1 MATSSG
7 PVVRVDLQ
15 VGDLAQTRF
24 ALSPLFET
32 LAGLRALRNP
42 GRHGLHLS
50 WVRWAQARLAER
62 SLPLPTLWPPLVE
75 PPWLPEF
82 LLPAPSTRLP
92 SIAEETGRLQA
103 TTARQVRVSIARY
116 PAASRASA
124 AIGELAARPGAVL
137 RAVAAEFRAAHDLL
151 IAPHWPRMQALLE
164 ADITYRAR
172 NLAEGGAARMFADL
186 HEGLTWHGD
195 YLEVSDPA
203 RPAGASRVAVVG
215 PGGLV
220 LVPSVFLWPELWVK
234 RRTITYTAI
243 RYPAR
248 GVAALWELAPGQDQ
262 ALPRQACEALLGR
275 PRARLLAL
283 LASPATT
290 GELAGRLRV
299 TPSAV
304 SQHLTVLRAA
314 ALIRTERSGRTAL
327 HLITPLGRALLG
339 SGPCTAARRA

>member
-1 MATSSG
+1 MATSS
-7 PVVRVDLQ
+7 PLALRVDLQ
-15 VGDLAQTRF
+15 VADLAQTRF
-24 ALSPLFET
+24 ALSPLLET
-32 LAGLRALRNP
+32 LTGLRVLRDP
-42 GRHGLHLS
+42 GRHVLHLS
-50 WVRWAQARLAER
+50 WVRWARDRLAER
-62 SLPLPTLWPPLVE
+62 SLPLPTLWPLLVE
-75 PPWLPEF
+75 PDRMPEF

-92 SIAEETGRLQA
+92 SIAEEIERLRA
-103 TTARQVRVSIARY
+103 TTARQVRAGLAGY
-116 PAASRASA
+116 PAASRGSA

-164 ADITYRAR
+164 ADIAYRAR

-186 HEGLTWHGD
+186 HERLTWHGD
-195 YLEVSDPA
+195 YLEILDPA
-203 RPAGASRVAVVG
+203 RPAGASRVAVPR

-220 LVPSVFLWPELWVK
+220 LVPSIFLWPELWVK
-234 RRTITYTAI
+234 RRTITHTSI

-248 GVAALWELAPGQDQ
+248 GVAALWEVAAGQDR
-262 ALPRQACEALLGR
+262 ALRRPACEALLGR
-275 PRARLLAL
+275 PKAQLLAL

-290 GELAGRLRV
+290 GELAGKLRV

-339 SGPCTAARRA
+339 SAAADAPP